1 MSYQIRNT
9 TRKAERGGDIHKRD
23 AFKHILSIGYELET
37 SSLSKLT
44 LISETTDQGDPIFL
58 NTDTARKDLET
69 LQNISTKNG
78 EEDEEEEDEE
88 EEEQDENF
96 LLRQEEE
103 FQFDAY
109 DRHNKIDKNVSFL
122 VTNDIVESPF
132 IRFLTKNCREVDE
145 AKEEEIRDS
154 KKYKDYKATDK
165 DAAQE
170 YLALEKADFKNTLYS
185 FQEKN
190 GKKYH
195 MRFVFH
201 DKEVPC
207 GLFSDVEWIFTY
219 YKPKQSGNIILDTF
233 ANAIRNLLAHFDNV
247 KEIRGKLLIDTCPS
261 STKGGDSIMKSKES
275 IRKNKCEI
283 IANKPQER
291 ILFHKPG
298 TKLYYLQ
305 SHYYEDAAGNSLRWK
320 DVCITPQMTFSA
332 HISNI
337 IPIMKNM
344 IHDSIRS
351 IPTNTEILENRL
363 ETLNKIEYIVN
374 LLIASYNESA
384 SGSSPFIFLQNTP
397 KRKEEYKSIKSY
409 LFLIFYK
416 LFLFYNSYHG
426 NSTEIQYFKNSLFFN
441 SRHSNYILYD
451 ALKKSIRRYFDN
463 SLDEDSK
470 VIAIIQKLCVQSE
483 ILEKHMVSDIKTLRK
498 NVFHPSNRFDKKS
511 SSYGNPAKS
520 LISYFHFFEDPT
532 DNKENLDID
541 GNIIYHDY
549 LEYKRIDAYS
559 AKMDLN
565 NDIVLIELRVFA
577 RLLAS
582 YVYSILE
589 DGQKEKMRTGIC
601 NRMIKNFQP
610 DVRALSLDVLSDFD
624 KYYREKNPLSISKKK
639 KSKTRSK
646 SKSRHL
652 VNIHAKTI

>member
-1 MSYQIRNT
+1 MEFRSNNK
-9 TRKAERGGDIHKRD
+9 TRKAERGGDIHKRE

-37 SSLSKLT
+37 SSLSKFT
-44 LISETTDQGDPIFL
+44 LISETTDRGDPILL
-58 NTDTARKDLET
+58 NTDTARKDLEM
-69 LQNISTKNG
+69 LQNISS
-78 EEDEEEEDEE
+78 EEEEDE
-88 EEEQDENF
+88 DNPF

-132 IRFLTKNCREVDE
+132 IRFLSKSCREVE
-145 AKEEEIRDS
+145 EEKEEEILGS
-154 KKYKDYKATDK
+154 TKYQDYEETDK
-165 DAAQE
+165 DAAKE
-170 YLALEKADFKNTLYS
+170 YMSSEKVDLKNTLYS
-185 FQEKN
+185 FQDKN
-190 GKKYH
+190 GKRYQ

-201 DKEVPC
+201 EKDVLC

-233 ANAIRNLLAHFDNV
+233 ANAIRNLLAHFENM
-247 KEIRGKLLIDTCPS
+247 KEIRGKLLINTCPS

-275 IRKNKCEI
+275 IKKKCEI
-283 IANKPQER
+283 IVNKPQER

-298 TKLYYLQ
+298 TNLYYLQ
-305 SHYYEDAAGNSLRWK
+305 SHYYEDAAGTSLGWK

-351 IPTNTEILENRL
+351 IPTNNELLLSRL
-363 ETLNKIEYIVN
+363 DMLNKIEYMVN
-374 LLIASYNESA
+374 LLIASYNETA
-384 SGSSPFIFLQNTP
+384 SGSSFVFLQNTP

-416 LFLFYNSYHG
+416 LYLFYNNYH
-426 NSTEIQYFKNSLFFN
+426 NNTTIKYFKDSLFFN

-451 ALKKSIRRYFDN
+451 ALKKSIQRYFDN
-463 SLDEDSK
+463 SLVEPTK
-470 VIAIIQKLCVQSE
+470 VIDIIQKLCVQAE
-483 ILEKHMVSDIKTLRK
+483 ILEKYIVPDIKTLRK
-498 NVFHPSNRFDKKS
+498 NVFHPSNHFDKKNA
-511 SSYGNPAKS
+511 SYGNPAKS

-532 DNKENLDID
+532 DNKKNLDID
-541 GNIIYHDY
+541 GEFIYHDY
-549 LEYKRIDAYS
+549 LEYTRIDAYS

-589 DGQKEKMRTGIC
+589 DSQKEKMRSGIC

-624 KYYREKNPLSISKKK
+624 EYYRKNNPK
-639 KSKTRSK
+639 SK
-646 SKSRHL
+646 SKIRSKTITNRGIL
-652 VNIHAKTI
+652 NIKAKTI